1 MSKGYLLDTNI
12 AIAILINE
20 SNVIEFVQQASRDKM
35 PIYFSTITVSEVFA
49 GLKHEE
55 QLRAEKLFTTK
66 RCMDVT
72 SEIAK
77 LAGTIRRDLKSK
89 GRMLKTPDALIVATA
104 MVHEFTLV
112 SRDSDMNFVQNELD
126 IPLLNIESN

>member
-20 SNVIEFVQQASRDKM
+20 SNVIEFAQQASRDEM

-77 LAGTIRRDLKSK
+77 MAGTIRRELKGK
-89 GRMLKTPDALIVATA
+89 GRKLKTPDALIIATA

-112 SRDSDMNFVQNELD
+112 SRDSDMSFVQNELE
-126 IPLLNIESN
+126 IPLLKIDQI